1 MAAQHIVDGCALL
14 SLDAERHD
22 LNTTMMVSK
31 QAGKP
36 DPIYFN
42 NIIEAQVKIMS
53 IIIKKIVH
61 YLQVR
66 GGGTRWS
73 CIAACGNV
81 FWWPF
86 GQPMPIATHPPIGK
100 VMSYQ
105 PMCGNWHRLAKKAAK
120 INSPGKVFLP
130 WWERHRRVLW

>member
-14 SLDAERHD
+14 PLDAERHD

-53 IIIKKIVH
+53 IIIKKNCT
-61 YLQVR
+61 LSTSER
-66 GGGTRWS
+66 GWHPVVLHCCLWQCLLVAIWPTHANRHASTDREGHVLPT
-73 CIAACGNV
+73 NV
-81 FWWPF
+81 W
-86 GQPMPIATHPPIGK
+86 Q
-100 VMSYQ
+100 
-105 PMCGNWHRLAKKAAK
+105 LA
-120 INSPGKVFLP
+120 
-130 WWERHRRVLW
+130 